1 MAATTRAAR
10 PLRALART
18 WLRSVLVV
26 AGISASVSCGYSTQI
41 THADSREPNDP
52 EYSQQW
58 SLPAVA
64 MPQAW
69 SGVTGSRD
77 VKVAVVDSGVEV
89 LPDLAA
95 NLGEGV
101 TCTPTCVP
109 GAGADVTG
117 HGTAVA
123 SILGSVGNNGIDL
136 AGVAWEVTML
146 PVRVEGRGG
155 VTSIDGIANG
165 IRWAVS
171 NGARVVNLSLITR
184 GEQPAIAAA
193 IAASPEVL
201 FVVPAGNDS
210 RDIDEQQLAVYPCA
224 DPAPN
229 VVCVTA
235 TGRDAALM
243 PTSNT
248 GAISVDLAA
257 PGADMIAA
265 GRNGNPVFKTG
276 TSFAAPMV
284 SGAAAIMLAAH
295 PTATAADVKAALVS
309 GATRSSAT
317 DNLVAAGFLNVA
329 ASLNAL
335 DQ

>member
-1 MAATTRAAR
+1 MAATTRAAS
-10 PLRALART
+10 PLRAPTRT
-18 WLRSVLVV
+18 WVRSVLVV
-26 AGISASVSCGYSTQI
+26 AAIGVSVSCGYSAQI

-52 EYSQQW
+52 GYSQQW
-58 SLPAVA
+58 ALPAVA
-64 MPQAW
+64 MPQVW
-69 SGVTGSRD
+69 SGVTGSSD
-77 VKVAVVDSGVEV
+77 VKVAVVDSGIEV

-95 NLGEGV
+95 NLGDGV

-109 GAGADVTG
+109 GAGSDVTG

-155 VTSIDGIANG
+155 VTSINGIANG
-165 IRWAVS
+165 IRWAAS

-193 IAASPEVL
+193 IASSPEVL

-210 RDIDEQQLAVYPCA
+210 RDIDEQRLPVYPCA

-229 VVCVTA
+229 VVCVA
-235 TGRDAALM
+235 AAGRDGALI
-243 PTSNT
+243 PASNT
-248 GAISVDLAA
+248 GATSVDLAA
-257 PGADMIAA
+257 PGADLIAA

-276 TSFAAPMV
+276 TSFATPIV
-284 SGAAAIMLAAH
+284 SGAAAVLLAAR
-295 PTATAADVKAALVS
+295 PATTIADVKAALVT

-317 DNLVAAGFLNVA
+317 DNRVAAGYLNTA
-329 ASLNAL
+329 ASLNAM